1 MPVHNGANYLRVA
14 MDSILL
20 QRDSEIEVIALDD
33 GSTDE
38 TPQILEAYRDRLN
51 LVVRRRDPNG
61 DWPSAVNCAMGLASG
76 KYQCWLHHD
85 DAWEHGRLAVLK
97 DYIARWPEAV
107 MVLHPSWFMSAD
119 GRRFGQWR
127 CPLPSNRALEPAFV
141 VRRLLVQNFAAAP
154 APLYKSQVVTV
165 TGRLDERL
173 WYTADWDFW
182 LRVTGAGPTVYCPT
196 PLACYRIHATSMTTR
211 RTADSDALRRQYE
224 LVLSQ
229 YFSDQDGQS
238 QQWTDVATIARFSAL
253 ANIQLATWAAGDK
266 RALRSLVR
274 PFLRL
279 GFRGWWS
286 YLRDSRIRERAW
298 NRIRVGALSS
308 KQ

>member
-1 MPVHNGANYLRVA
+1 MARPWLSVLMPVHNGANYLRVA

-196 PLACYRIHATSMTTR
+196 PLAWASSPPWAWTLPPAPIRTR
-211 RTADSDALRRQYE
+211 FEPVFFRSGWPKPT
-224 LVLSQ
+224 V
-229 YFSDQDGQS
+229 DGCGNNR
-238 QQWTDVATIARFSAL
+238 AFFGARKHP
-253 ANIQLATWAAGDK
+253 AGN
-266 RALRSLVR
+266 
-274 PFLRL
+274 L
-279 GFRGWWS
+279 GCG
-286 YLRDSRIRERAW
+286 
-298 NRIRVGALSS
+298 G
-308 KQ
+308 